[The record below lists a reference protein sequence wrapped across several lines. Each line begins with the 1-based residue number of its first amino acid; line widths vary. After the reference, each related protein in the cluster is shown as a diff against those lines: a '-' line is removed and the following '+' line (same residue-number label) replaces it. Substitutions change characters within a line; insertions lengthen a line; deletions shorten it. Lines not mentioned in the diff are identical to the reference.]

1 MADVIAATKFEK
13 GDVTQESCSVA
24 NSTDGPS
31 KSLVSSIRRIEEEER
46 KKFKRG
52 MELEWVQLCPYCDQW
67 VGRLVEHV
75 KSAHS
80 EHNFRMIKTPCPY
93 EKCGKTVVDIK
104 NHIRLVH
111 DKVRNFVC
119 ELCSAG
125 FTSSYHLLK
134 HTESVHT
141 NLRVECNQCGKQF
154 KSTTIDNHVKRVHQG
169 IRPSYPCSVDDCQK
183 IFGSKEDMKRHVLA
197 VHMKF
202 KVACPECG
210 KKVRM
215 EFLSGHIKKAHH
227 DLHNIKC
234 EECGKGFQNKKLLSA
249 HIRAR
254 HIGYFFYCK
263 AEKRGKECGK
273 ILVSEK
279 SLLKHVAARHVT
291 PAEQCAECGE
301 AVLPCYR
308 AHHARYEHSRAPLF
322 RCPVRGCRVTRSDCS
337 ALRDH
342 VSTMHVF
349 AQLHWC
355 GDCQQFNIDPK
366 VLYRFHYTHFQYEC
380 I

>member
-1 MADVIAATKFEK
+1 MADVMSATKCK
-13 GDVTQESCSVA
+13 KVDVTHEKNIGDQTEC
-24 NSTDGPS
+24 PS

-75 KSAHS
+75 KSVHS

-169 IRPSYPCSVDDCQK
+169 IRPSYPCTVDDCQK

-366 VLYRFHYTHFQYEC
+366 VLYCFHY
-380 I
+380 